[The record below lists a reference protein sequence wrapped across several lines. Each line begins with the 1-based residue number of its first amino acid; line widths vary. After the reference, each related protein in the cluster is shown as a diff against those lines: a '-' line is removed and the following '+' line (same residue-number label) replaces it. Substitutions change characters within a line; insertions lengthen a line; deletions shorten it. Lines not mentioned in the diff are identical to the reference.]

1 MTHELPLMT
10 APPEQAASRQ
20 CTTGGGGGSTS
31 TEVRPSGVI
40 GGSSEV
46 RPSVGR
52 GSDFEGDFELRTGD
66 HELRHGD
73 RELRTGDWNLP
84 GDWHLP
90 SCSQVDEATID
101 EIEGAPG
108 GALRLER

>member
-1 MTHELPLMT
+1 MT

-31 TEVRPSGVI
+31 TEVRPS
-40 GGSSEV
+40 
-46 RPSVGR
+46 VGR

-66 HELRHGD
+66 HELRPGD

-108 GALRLER
+108 GALRLEL

>member
-1 MTHELPLMT
+1 M
-10 APPEQAASRQ
+10 
-20 CTTGGGGGSTS
+20 
-31 TEVRPSGVI
+31 
-40 GGSSEV
+40 

-66 HELRHGD
+66 HELRTGD
-73 RELRTGDWNLP
+73 RELRTTGDWNLP

-108 GALRLER
+108 EALRLEL